1 MPSLKSAVVA
11 ELSQIDGFESRPS
24 EVAGGTALFYRG
36 KEFAH
41 FHHDAELDLRLTSKV
56 IKSLGLTHPPRSE
69 HHPKR
74 SPSSQWIEVRFT
86 TQEEATRLVQL
97 VKAAIEQL

>member
-1 MPSLKSAVVA
+1 MPPLKTAVLA
-11 ELSQIDGFESRPS
+11 EPSQIAGFESRPS
-24 EVAGGTALFYRG
+24 NVAGGIALFYNG

-56 IKSLGLTHPPRSE
+56 IKSLGLIHPPRSE

-74 SPSSQWIEVRFT
+74 SSSSQWIEVRFT
-86 TQEEATRLVQL
+86 TEDEAKQLVQL
-97 VKAAIEQL
+97 VKTAIEQL